1 MNKIIKLTAILT
13 IAFTTSYGQE
23 NVNNFQAD
31 NSEIVWQRVF
41 ETSLTFEELT
51 EKVKDSG
58 LLDKIEISNNKVS
71 GDLKAIDA
79 DFKGAGFT
87 EMGTPMYIARSHIT
101 GYTILEFKD
110 GKYRVTLKKIELT
123 QKYSDP
129 LTKQGEITKLEFF
142 GLKNGKNE
150 MTNAFKKSPSLI
162 LNHTFAKKF
171 EFKDGQTKD
180 DW

>member
-1 MNKIIKLTAILT
+1 MKLIAILT
-13 IAFTTSYGQE
+13 IAFVTSYGQE
-23 NVNNFQAD
+23 TVNNFQAD

-58 LLDKIEISNNKVS
+58 LLDKIEISNNKIS

-87 EMGTPMYIARSHIT
+87 EMGTPMYISRSHIT

-110 GKYRVTLKKIELT
+110 GKYRVTLKKMELT

-162 LNHTFAKKF
+162 LNHTFTKKF
-171 EFKDGQTKD
+171 ELKDSQTKD